1 MGPNKAWKMNSGS
14 FWTPWCHTAF
24 ALRYLWWD
32 CLPYLNHVQLT
43 QLVQSSINLIGSLP
57 PVLFLSASLLSDAV
71 MCIAGEFLHA
81 ESSWW
86 DPILDIILS
95 ASVCSSP
102 EVVFSSVPNEQV
114 HVCTFEKS
122 ETLLIHVQVWRVNHL
137 WTAEKMVLWTLNS
150 EMSNFVDQFLL
161 HSSLLF
167 WGNSECTLFSH
178 LEVNVIKTSK
188 LIFLMRMTKMKK
200 KQEKTTTTT
209 TTWDCFWSRS
219 HTIKQPHCH
228 PGN

>member
-43 QLVQSSINLIGSLP
+43 QLVQSSINLDGSLP

-95 ASVCSSP
+95 ASVSSLP
-102 EVVFSSVPNEQV
+102 EVVFFFCAQRTSSCLYFWKIWNTV
-114 HVCTFEKS
+114 
-122 ETLLIHVQVWRVNHL
+122 LIHVRVWQV
-137 WTAEKMVLWTLNS
+137 KSSLNS
-150 EMSNFVDQFLL
+150 WEDGSVNIEFWDEQLCWSV
-161 HSSLLF
+161 SSA
-167 WGNSECTLFSH
+167 
-178 LEVNVIKTSK
+178 
-188 LIFLMRMTKMKK
+188 LIIIVLGK
-200 KQEKTTTTT
+200 
-209 TTWDCFWSRS
+209 
-219 HTIKQPHCH
+219 
-228 PGN
+228 